1 MQGVSDEVADS
12 FAMQQIHSFLSSYK
26 AWQNLSAIE
35 GCQKFKYLTHILWIT
50 LIRFLVVGLGE
61 LFTWG
66 QGGPR
71 LGYESEKRKEVLPR
85 LVEGLQEHRVTEV
98 ACGLSHTLG
107 KLYVAGKILV
117 ILGVTTFWKMVW
129 ITFCY
134 KVAWQYY
141 RGLCN
146 TGDNNL

>member
-1 MQGVSDEVADS
+1 MR
-12 FAMQQIHSFLSSYK
+12 LS
-26 AWQNLSAIE
+26 
-35 GCQKFKYLTHILWIT
+35 
-50 LIRFLVVGLGE
+50 VVGLGE

-107 KLYVAGKILV
+107 KLYVAREILV
-117 ILGVTTFWKMVW
+117 IIGVTTF
-129 ITFCY
+129 
-134 KVAWQYY
+134 
-141 RGLCN
+141 
-146 TGDNNL
+146 